1 MAHGTVTWFDPLRGM
16 GAITLDDGGHD
27 AHVHSSDIDGGGRQS
42 LTAGDHVAFTLL
54 CGVGGPRAVGVW
66 VP

>member
-1 MAHGTVTWFDPLRGM
+1 MAHGTVTWFDALRGM
-16 GAITLDDGGHD
+16 GAIALDDGGHD
-27 AHVHSSDIDGGGRQS
+27 AHVHFSDIDGGGRQS
-42 LTAGDHVAFTLL
+42 LTAGARVAFTLL

>member
-1 MAHGTVTWFDPLRGM
+1 MAHGTVAWFDPLGGV
-16 GAITLDDGGHD
+16 GAISLDDGGHD
-27 AHVHSSDIDGGGRQS
+27 AHVQFSDIDGGGRQS
-42 LTAGDHVAFTLL
+42 LTAGDRVAFTLL